1 MTSFNAIA
9 PIKAALLAR
18 PDAAFSA
25 IDTLYRLFKGPMLHG
40 ELVAQ
45 MLQTEM
51 ITLLLGVLDGGR
63 ITVDGSSVSQ
73 PALSRVMIAH
83 ALGQM
88 CAFERRCYGKH
99 GKRASRERV

>member
-18 PDAAFSA
+18 PDAAFLA
-25 IDTLYRLFKGPMLHG
+25 IDSLYRLFKGPSLHG

-51 ITLLLGVLDGGR
+51 ITLLLGILDGGR
-63 ITVDGSSVSQ
+63 ISVDGMSV
-73 PALSRVMIAH
+73 RVD
-83 ALGQM
+83 
-88 CAFERRCYGKH
+88 
-99 GKRASRERV
+99 